1 MLLYLC
7 KIAYFFLINFF
18 VKLQVNLG
26 IYTTDG
32 KSELS
37 VLVDRAVG
45 GSSIKDGEIE
55 IMFHRFQPFI
65 CQFLSNCLD
74 LVSFTIFLSS
84 NQPLLGRR
92 LLYDDSRGVA
102 EALNEQVC
110 VNDACEGLTVW
121 SFPIYWT
128 FYCYF
133 KWQLYALSRPSIYF
147 MLSLVKLV
155 ILFVQDMRYSWL
167 NWLSVTTNR

>member
-74 LVSFTIFLSS
+74 LFHLPFFCLLTNHYLEGVYCMMTQEALQKPLMNKFVWMMHARVLRYGHFPSIGLSTATSSDNCMHYLDHLSILCFHLSS
-84 NQPLLGRR
+84 
-92 LLYDDSRGVA
+92 
-102 EALNEQVC
+102 
-110 VNDACEGLTVW
+110 W
-121 SFPIYWT
+121 
-128 FYCYF
+128 
-133 KWQLYALSRPSIYF
+133 
-147 MLSLVKLV
+147 
-155 ILFVQDMRYSWL
+155 
-167 NWLSVTTNR
+167 